1 MYKKGHYAD
10 TYEHMYNTGK
20 PTTIQTNKQTNKA
33 FHQHTHQSKH
43 IQTFKMQVKYKIQ
56 REKEKT
62 QRAYGMGTTCMR
74 SAQIT
79 MMSTDNTDKIHVAHT
94 GSAIQGHQHQ
104 IIIQKTQNIV
114 TNTKKYTRKV
124 VKKHAQQDTHSK
136 LTTTHYY

>member
-20 PTTIQTNKQTNKA
+20 PTTIQTNKETNKA

-62 QRAYGMGTTCMR
+62 QRA
-74 SAQIT
+74 
-79 MMSTDNTDKIHVAHT
+79 
-94 GSAIQGHQHQ
+94 
-104 IIIQKTQNIV
+104 
-114 TNTKKYTRKV
+114 
-124 VKKHAQQDTHSK
+124 QQDKHTK
-136 LTTTHYY
+136 LTKHTLGLAVSHV